1 MFSDLERINRRPE
14 PFAETTIRELW
25 TDPHIS
31 EQLLRYHLDDDA
43 DGASRPGD
51 FMDRSAAWIASEF
64 GLAPGTAMLD
74 LGCGPGQYTNRLA
87 RTGAAV
93 TGVDFSS
100 RSIEH
105 ARAVAQR
112 DGLEVTH
119 HVADYLE
126 WESSHRFNLALMIY
140 GDYGA
145 MSPQQ
150 RRRLLDRLATLLA
163 PDGAFLFDVASVV
176 ALADVEE
183 TSAYA
188 PRMMNGFWAAEPYF
202 GFLNTFVYPDARVSL
217 DRYEIVE
224 RDRSRTFWT
233 WTQYFD
239 VDSIGAELDEAGFT
253 LAGVHG
259 DVAGAPFA
267 PTGHEFAVVA
277 RPSGQTR

>member
-1 MFSDLERINRRPE
+1 MFSDLERINRRPA
-14 PFAETTIRELW
+14 PFATMTIRELW
-25 TDPHIS
+25 ADPHIS
-31 EQLLRYHLDDDA
+31 EQLLRYHLDDAA
-43 DGASRPGD
+43 DGASRPD
-51 FMDRSAAWIASEF
+51 EFAERSVRWITRTF
-64 GLAPGTAMLD
+64 DLGPGSAVLD

-93 TGVDFSS
+93 TGVDFSP

-105 ARAVAQR
+105 ARAMAQR

-126 WESSHRFNLALMIY
+126 WESSDRFDLALMIY

-145 MSPQQ
+145 MSPEQ
-150 RRRLLDRLATLLA
+150 RGRLLARLADLLE
-163 PDGAFLFDVASVV
+163 PGGVFLFDAASV
-176 ALADVEE
+176 AAIAEIEE

-188 PRMMNGFWAAEPYF
+188 PRMMNGFWSAEPYF

-239 VDSIGAELDEAGFT
+239 VDSLRAELADAGFSLT
-253 LAGVHG
+253 DVHG
-259 DVAGAPFA
+259 DVTGAPFDPA
-267 PTGHEFAVVA
+267 GEEFAVVA
-277 RPSGQTR
+277 RRSGQTR